1 MGCHALLQGTFL
13 TQRCNPSLLRL
24 LYGQVGSLT
33 LHATWETPFAFFCAR
48 ELTHFSCVR
57 LFVTPWIAAHQAPL
71 SKGFS
76 RQEYQRGL
84 PCPLLRDLLDP
95 GIEPLSLIFPAL
107 EGGFFTTNTTWEIIV
122 YPKVMLLLLYLYYK
136 NFTGTSLAV

>member
-57 LFVTPWIAAHQAPL
+57 LSVIPWTAARQAPL
-71 SKGFS
+71 SMGFLG
-76 RQEYQRGL
+76 QEYWRGL
-84 PCPLLRDLLDP
+84 PFPPPGDLPDL
-95 GIEPLSLIFPAL
+95 GIEPVYFISPVLAV
-107 EGGFFTTNTTWEIIV
+107 GFTTRTIWEAQSCLV
-122 YPKVMLLLLYLYYK
+122 SFNLLKTLH
-136 NFTGTSLAV
+136 